1 MNVTDQL
8 CFIYIGEDCTS
19 RAEPCSLG
27 TRAEKEMKALH
38 LIVSRKLIREKR
50 PLTDREVYLRL
61 GLGGIWL

>member
-1 MNVTDQL
+1 M
-8 CFIYIGEDCTS
+8 
-19 RAEPCSLG
+19 G